1 MIPFTKVCQATS
13 RLFNGMKMPFFCQR
27 ALSHWLTTL
36 VAQIKPFAMNSTL
49 MGQYHVELTEDMLDT
64 WLHDPSLKKEFI
76 DTYGIDEFQRVE
88 REAIELF
95 PTYAQHS
102 SIMLKN
108 FFRIS
113 ELI

>member
-1 MIPFTKVCQATS
+1 
-13 RLFNGMKMPFFCQR
+13 
-27 ALSHWLTTL
+27 
-36 VAQIKPFAMNSTL
+36 
-49 MGQYHVELTEDMLDT
+49 MLDT

-108 FFRIS
+108 FFSIS